1 MSQSQTPHNITGRWR
16 PREGEWH
23 LKLTQQ
29 ISGPGGIGP
38 LIEQVLEL
46 TGKGAWVLKVSGHY
60 FWNGIQVEG
69 NVLGALEREFIEVN
83 PGLLHCK
90 QILYHLSHR
99 GIPSSLK
106 LTPNPSSIPKFIL
119 QGIPFGV
126 WVVLGSCASSCC
138 QQGAI
143 VGLAGSPFSGEKQ
156 GERTWVESTEGAWA
170 RPCPAQLLLQIH
182 RCRTLILVWT
192 QCLTARNTGF
202 SSNTYSFVETLEN
215 TKNKTLYNLLLV
227 ITIVNGV
234 YHSSCLYV
242 FIEIDSWFI
251 TVKNEYFVNM
261 VTFFLIL
268 FFGCTT
274 QHVGP

>member
-1 MSQSQTPHNITGRWR
+1 MEAQRGWMTPETHTANQWPRWNWATDWA
-16 PREGEWH
+16 G
-23 LKLTQQ
+23 
-29 ISGPGGIGP
+29 
-38 LIEQVLEL
+38 
-46 TGKGAWVLKVSGHY
+46 
-60 FWNGIQVEG
+60 
-69 NVLGALEREFIEVN
+69 LGAYWEGGLSAKGLGSLFLKWDPGRREC
-83 PGLLHCK
+83 PGSPRK
-90 QILYHLSHR
+90 GVHR
-99 GIPSSLK
+99 GQPRSSALQANSLPPEPPRKPIPLK

-126 WVVLGSCASSCC
+126 WVALGSCASSCC

-156 GERTWVESTEGAWA
+156 GERIWVESTEGAWA